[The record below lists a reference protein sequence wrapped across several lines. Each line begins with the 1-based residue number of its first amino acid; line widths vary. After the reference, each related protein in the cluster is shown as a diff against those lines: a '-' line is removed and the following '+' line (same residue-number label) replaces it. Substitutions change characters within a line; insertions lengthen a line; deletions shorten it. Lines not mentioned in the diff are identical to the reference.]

1 MRPRRPGRRPS
12 RLAEFTIGPAIS
24 GRTRWLAPQG
34 DGNISAK
41 IAVGVVALIAL
52 LLCAPAFAQN
62 DAASFFRGKTLRILV
77 GSGVG
82 SGYDITARTLARHL
96 PDSIPGH
103 PLVIVQ
109 NQPGAGGMT
118 MTNALY
124 ASGPFDGTVIGAP
137 FNGTPTMPL
146 LQPQIARF
154 DADKLIYLGSTNRE
168 TQVMYVWHT
177 VPVQKLDDVKNTEVI
192 MGAQAPGSTQYDYPM
207 LLDRLLGYKFK
218 LVTGYQSTPKIHLAL
233 ESGEVQGTIANWSTL
248 RALNSNWL
256 AEKKIRLLVQWGI
269 KTLPEIGDVP
279 SIFDYLST
287 DADRAAVKLMVAR
300 LEFGRPFFL
309 PPGVP
314 ADRVVA
320 LRAAFDATVKDP
332 AFLAEAAK
340 EKLDIDPLSGE
351 QVQTLVEEVAH
362 TPPDIVARVRQALQS
377 K

>member
-1 MRPRRPGRRPS
+1 LR
-12 RLAEFTIGPAIS
+12 
-24 GRTRWLAPQG
+24 G
-34 DGNISAK
+34 DERIVKRAL
-41 IAVGVVALIAL
+41 VVFFAL
-52 LLCAPAFAQN
+52 LLCAPAFAQD
-62 DAASFFRGKTLRILV
+62 DAAAFFKGKTLRIVV

-96 PDSIPGH
+96 PEHIPGH

-118 MTNALY
+118 MTNALN

-177 VPVQKLDDVKNTEVI
+177 VPVQKLDDIKSKEVV
-192 MGAQAPGSTQYDYPM
+192 MGAQAPGSTQYDYPV

-218 LVTGYQSTPKIHLAL
+218 VITGYQSTPKIHLAL

-248 RALNSNWL
+248 KALNANWL

-269 KTLPEIGDVP
+269 TKLPEIGDVP

-300 LEFGRPFFL
+300 LEFGRPFFV

-314 ADRVVA
+314 PDRVAA

-340 EKLDIDPLSGE
+340 EKLDIDPLTGE
-351 QVQTLVEEVAH
+351 EVQKLVEEVAQ
-362 TPPDIVARVRQALQS
+362 TPPDIVVRVRQALES